1 MKTDTLFYR
10 LLHSHPEWVF
20 ELAGWPPPSVPY
32 RLRAE
37 EIKQTAFRLDGL
49 LMPPED
55 GPEWP
60 LVFVEVQW
68 QADDRFYARWL
79 AEIFLYLYRQ
89 APDRDWR
96 GVVIYP
102 GRGVERPAGKGYAPW
117 LNALPLQ
124 RVYLEE
130 VRGEGL
136 GGWLARLVMARP
148 AEVLELARGLWPR
161 LPAELP
167 ARERSHWA
175 DLMETI
181 LVYKLPGLSRE
192 EIRKMLELGEVE
204 LKQTR
209 FYQEVFAE
217 GQAEG
222 RVEGRVEG
230 RAEGQRREAL
240 ALVTRLLRRR
250 LGTLPAAAAA
260 RVQELSVERLEDLS
274 EALLDFQGPADLEAW
289 LNANAR

>member
-1 MKTDTLFYR
+1 M
-10 LLHSHPEWVF
+10 
-20 ELAGWPPPSVPY
+20 
-32 RLRAE
+32 
-37 EIKQTAFRLDGL
+37 
-49 LMPPED
+49 
-55 GPEWP
+55 
-60 LVFVEVQW
+60 FVEVQW

>member
-1 MKTDTLFYR
+1 
-10 LLHSHPEWVF
+10 
-20 ELAGWPPPSVPY
+20 
-32 RLRAE
+32 
-37 EIKQTAFRLDGL
+37 
-49 LMPPED
+49 
-55 GPEWP
+55 
-60 LVFVEVQW
+60 
-68 QADDRFYARWL
+68 
-79 AEIFLYLYRQ
+79 
-89 APDRDWR
+89 
-96 GVVIYP
+96 
-102 GRGVERPAGKGYAPW
+102 
-117 LNALPLQ
+117 
-124 RVYLEE
+124 
-130 VRGEGL
+130 
-136 GGWLARLVMARP
+136 
-148 AEVLELARGLWPR
+148 
-161 LPAELP
+161 
-167 ARERSHWA
+167 
-175 DLMETI
+175 
-181 LVYKLPGLSRE
+181 
-192 EIRKMLELGEVE
+192 MLELGEVE